1 MTKFPSELKLK
12 IFPSTKDMDL
22 VWRHAAFVLE
32 KDEELGAKIF
42 TTRGKEQ
49 GHVPLDVNQV
59 ADYLQKF
66 PAALVNY
73 LEYLVLEE
81 KNQVRIDFDVSQMP
95 T

>member
-1 MTKFPSELKLK
+1 MY
-12 IFPSTKDMDL
+12 STKDMDL

-42 TTRGKEQ
+42 TTRSKDQSYE
-49 GHVPLDVNQV
+49 PLDVNHV
-59 ADYLQKF
+59 AEYLQKF

-81 KNQVRIDFDVSQMP
+81 KNQVRIHSSSKGP
-95 T
+95 Y